1 MIDYEIIDN
10 FLLTEECDFLINY
23 FNEYYHNF
31 NEIYESSQL
40 IPLRGTPVYH
50 LRKNL
55 IRRKIINFVLTNY
68 PLLKFN
74 FDQLVKRQLGVYTK
88 MHRDRDHDP
97 FKIDWTLVCYLNDDF
112 EGGETLLRTL
122 PGVESITINPI
133 KGRAALFNSKKLLHG
148 TSIPSNNRYTYIAWW
163 QEN

>member
-55 IRRKIINFVLTNY
+55 
-68 PLLKFN
+68 
-74 FDQLVKRQLGVYTK
+74 
-88 MHRDRDHDP
+88 M
-97 FKIDWTLVCYLNDDF
+97 
-112 EGGETLLRTL
+112 
-122 PGVESITINPI
+122 
-133 KGRAALFNSKKLLHG
+133 
-148 TSIPSNNRYTYIAWW
+148 
-163 QEN
+163 